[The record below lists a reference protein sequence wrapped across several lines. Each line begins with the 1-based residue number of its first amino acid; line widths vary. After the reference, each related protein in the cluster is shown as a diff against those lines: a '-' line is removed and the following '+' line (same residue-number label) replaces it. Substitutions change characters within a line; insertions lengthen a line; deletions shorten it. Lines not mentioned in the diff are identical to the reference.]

1 MIGGIRQNLTYMD
14 PSTRKNGKAEAGAT
28 SLNRSP
34 SVPMSDGASSELVQI
49 SSSAL
54 AGSNSAPID
63 KGRIEAIRDAIRRK
77 EYPVD
82 FEKLADRM
90 IETDLGLT
98 AGR

>member
-1 MIGGIRQNLTYMD
+1 MD

-34 SVPMSDGASSELVQI
+34 SVPLSGGMSSELVQI
-49 SSSAL
+49 SAGAS
-54 AGSNSAPID
+54 AGSHSAPID

-90 IETDLGLT
+90 IETDLGVP
-98 AGR
+98 AGQ